1 MNIIQKMSNR
11 AYKDPYLR
19 NLIYKLETDYCRKF
33 YTNSNQLRLNNK
45 EILHL
50 LRFSDI
56 LCRSKESIH
65 RNLSLKIIS
74 LLLEIKDISTSEY
87 FRTIAAN
94 TLVKLGNF
102 PSLPIIDSDKR
113 YHNLCP

>member
-11 AYKDPYLR
+11 AYEDPYLR
-19 NLIYKLETDYCRKF
+19 NLIHKLETDYCRRF
-33 YTNSNQLRLNNK
+33 YTNSSQLILNEK
-45 EILHL
+45 EIIHL

-56 LCRSKESIH
+56 LCRSKESKH

-74 LLLEIKDISTSEY
+74 LLLGLEDISTSEY
-87 FRTIAAN
+87 FRIIAAN

-102 PSLPIIDSDKR
+102 SSLPIVDRDEK
-113 YHNLCP
+113 